1 MQEQVSA
8 RLGDWIGEGWKMFVE
23 QWKAW
28 VINTLGMF
36 AAIVIPLG
44 ILFALFIVTSSSR
57 HAGQPPPVGLIL
69 TAELVLFPTMM
80 LLQAYFIAGLIR
92 SGFKQ
97 LRGGRI
103 EFADMLTGGS
113 CLLRLIGAYIVIG
126 FLTIIGALLC
136 IVPAFL
142 VSGLFFFTPH
152 LIVDQGLG
160 PIEAMRRSYE
170 VTRSSMWWFTLFAFV
185 IGLIAGAGSYA
196 CYVGM
201 LATYPLSVA
210 AGVIAYRDCFGIQD
224 ARSFQAAS
232 KPAPDIY
239 TPASYPAPQ
248 AVCPHCQAPVPAAG
262 LFCPNC
268 GKPIQP

>member
-1 MQEQVSA
+1 MQEQVSV

-28 VINTLGMF
+28 VINTLGLF
-36 AAIVIPLG
+36 VAIVIPMG
-44 ILFALFIVTSSSR
+44 IFFALFIGISASR
-57 HAGQPPPVGLIL
+57 RAGEPPPVGIIL
-69 TAELVLFPTMM
+69 TAELVLVPTMM

-92 SGFKQ
+92 SGLKQ

-103 EFADMLTGGS
+103 EFADMFTGAS
-113 CLLRLIGAYIVIG
+113 CLLRLIGLYIVIG
-126 FLTIIGALLC
+126 VLTIIGALLC

-142 VSGLFFFTPH
+142 VSGLFFFAPH
-152 LIVDQGLG
+152 LVIDQGLG

-170 VTRSSMWWFTLFAFV
+170 VTRNSMWWFTLFAFV

-210 AGVIAYRDCFGIQD
+210 AGVIAYRDCFGMQD
-224 ARSFQAAS
+224 ARSFQPAS

-248 AVCPHCQAPVPAAG
+248 AICPHCQAPVPAAG
-262 LFCPNC
+262 LFCPSC
-268 GKPIQP
+268 GKAIQQ